1 MKTLRFIFCL
11 AFGAWLAGDLFQAHA
26 QPAAVDGRVLR
37 QQELQARGG
46 VDSALT
52 ALRRAEAAKAANI
65 GELRQSLAA
74 AESAYRRAV
83 SARVVGEAAV
93 TGQKPDLAALQRDIA
108 QREASARTTVAD
120 YLHNRLQ
127 DVSDADK
134 PVVMAGA
141 ESMLRALRL
150 ESEIVNEA
158 ARRANPA
165 ANPTTKR
172 MDELLARISTTDTNE
187 ERANRSAVDH
197 ETEMWLRD
205 RQRRQDIEEYQRLAR
220 NGQFLGTNGQP
231 ITGTQRER
239 VALDAEKQLAESLE
253 YHARE
258 KTKVIDWWFNSSDSR
273 HDLAKQIQSDIDSA
287 PEYQALKYLSPAE
300 NSVQQNYRALALA
313 VRNSQSQMDEWYTKE
328 YLGQSDA
335 DTKRGNVGAHAHAW
349 WSTGFGT
356 LARAND
362 LTGESSNA
370 HVQAK
375 MDAMRR
381 DTDAAAEAF
390 MAAANTPDPSRLP
403 QHQRELLQSYGYIN
417 EGADKKLS
425 YTIPQGRQQLGS
437 LTQADMP
444 GASVL
449 DAINMETVAVTAA
462 SVALPELAAARVGA
476 LATKFGAGT
485 QLATRL
491 GQAAS
496 MATGVAVD
504 AGTQYLTTGK
514 VDAQKL
520 VVDNLLV
527 GSIAGKIGDL
537 ASTGTSKLA
546 GLLRAEGKAGPLA
559 KSMEKA
565 IAETLGL
572 TTENVLQTAYQNT
585 VAAGRPDLQYEDFL
599 ASMMTGAMGRG
610 MASTHMGQALDKQ
623 LVKPFDAMVA
633 KLPEG
638 RLKEVLARDP
648 AVILEER
655 HRAEA
660 FAEHEK
666 GTMDRYKK
674 ITENVTDPLKLP
686 AVVGEAVMRG
696 EFSWNDLKTLSA
708 SGDPN
713 MTKIHDAVV
722 TARADMVKFLD
733 KAARENAHEGLR
745 NEYDQKVADLKKRGL
760 PKEQFDVEE
769 AALKKWR
776 DGEAERIDKPAVILG
791 SDGRGSDIDRSWAS
805 DRVRDEA
812 RRLQDRIFA
821 GDEGLPTTSGRAMDL
836 NEYYDVM
843 PFLRDMYKN
852 GTAHLSELP
861 GVRVD
866 SKKANLTHGE
876 AMSASGLAAAMMHM
890 DADQRAIF
898 EKNKLTAAPPDKRAS
913 MEAQFAWAKENLSKE
928 KQLVAERAQKIAAEA
943 NAKIQDPA
951 NRVRADDA
959 DVQLRARDQIYGER
973 MKELIKLEQQ
983 IKGLPDQNGPEAN
996 RLKAEYERK
1005 MSVALREGI
1014 EAYSQSAGLDAIVN
1028 EWQGT
1033 KTKDPVTGEM
1043 RKRTFKELMASADFA
1058 PGGEV
1063 AKKYTPAQLDGML
1076 NDQVMFMME
1085 HMNGYRHGHE
1095 SPEAAA
1101 RAIGKYGERALLAL
1115 KMQGKDINSLP
1126 QDHPLRKFMST
1137 AEAFTAV
1144 KDKPEELKKLLS
1156 GMSADGDAGKGIRKV
1171 FEQLEALP
1179 GMEGISKSFEKL
1191 DPDSMRIANQAARRR
1206 WEQEKERA
1214 RLSGGP
1220 TAEMEVIKQQE
1231 AEVDGQIAAIKDAT
1245 AQQKDLDGRYL
1256 RADQTE
1262 AKRLEG
1268 ELAGLK
1274 ERRANLPGGKSS
1286 RTPTAQALD
1295 VEIDEREKKLEALK
1309 GKYAD
1314 AGSPKDQGAVDL
1326 SKLNMPPLVE
1336 LERRKKELEDQRGIC
1351 GTGMLAAEEERK
1363 KKEKEDALK
1372 AAGISFDPKTGEPIF
1387 EKPLTDENGKPL
1399 ATAPSGTPASP
1410 PPNAPPPAPGAEPAL
1425 PTPGN
1430 TGTATTAGV
1439 DSAQPLPPRPSTL
1452 QPKPD
1457 VTDWGGEQS
1466 SSGGGLKLTIPQSR
1480 FRIGNTITVQF
1491 DAPKEEKWQPPVLH
1505 LRDENDNTLER
1516 FTCGRGKGAVSF
1528 KGPLLAGNYQI
1539 RAINDK
1545 DETVCTL
1552 GVPVVV
1558 TPTPG
1563 ALRIGTGDFLIGSKV
1578 QVTVSAPQGTWS
1590 NSPWVGMYVTNRQD
1604 GREPLRVSYERAPS
1618 LNCVVNFT
1626 LPAYSADIEFRLYD
1640 RDENYY
1646 QLDAIGLR
1654 TKTAPAPGS
1663 LRLSNTTFAIGDP
1676 VNVSL
1681 SIAEGVYAHMGNAWI
1696 GLYDLTRRPENGTG
1710 ITQPPRL
1717 HYEWVQ
1723 KRTGVFTFQP
1733 PPLVGE
1739 YELRLYDRDQ
1749 SALLLD
1755 AVRFSTFSRSASGTM
1770 KVTSPTVN
1778 IGQPISVQLAVP
1790 DNVYLGA
1797 YAHVALHQLDGG
1809 AARGALAPSLGR
1821 VDLPDQKTKGRNA
1834 TLTFTA
1840 PDYPC
1845 SLQLRLFDR
1854 DKDGILLAT
1863 APVQVVTKAAP
1874 GALKLPKTQFAPG
1887 ETVKIGVTMPPDVK
1901 LFSWSHVT
1909 LHALPSIGKD
1919 FRAKDAAPLQTCD
1932 VDTKT
1937 MSATLIT
1944 PDLPGRY
1951 EFRLYDRTDWA
1962 FQQLDRVVVE
1972 VVQPPAKGSLRSPG
1986 SGQGGSKVQV
1996 GFNIPQG
2003 VYLGGW
2009 PYVEL
2014 VEPRAP
2020 VPGGALRD
2028 ASRLTHADLP
2038 QKARSG
2044 SVELTLPRKGGQ
2056 YQLRLF
2062 DRGSDGILLDT
2073 APLTVTPPPKP

>member
-1 MKTLRFIFCL
+1 MKTTLFLWSL
-11 AFGAWLAGDLFQAHA
+11 ASCAWLAAGMVMVHA
-26 QPAAVDGRVLR
+26 QQPAAPDSRALR
-37 QQELQARGG
+37 QMELQARGG
-46 VDSALT
+46 VDAALT
-52 ALRRAEAAKAANI
+52 ALRKAEAAKGANV
-65 GELRQSLAA
+65 GELRQAVA
-74 AESAYRRAV
+74 NAESAYRRAV
-83 SARVVGEAAV
+83 SARLIGEAAA
-93 TGQKPDLAALQRDIA
+93 TGKKPDLAALQRDIA
-108 QREASARTTVAD
+108 QREAAARTTVAN
-120 YLHNRLQ
+120 YLNNRLPGA
-127 DVSDADK
+127 SDADK
-134 PVVMAGA
+134 PTVMAGA

-165 ANPTTKR
+165 ANPTNKR
-172 MDELLARISTTDTNE
+172 MDELLHRISTTDTNE
-187 ERANRSAVDH
+187 KRESRSEAEH
-197 ETEMWLRD
+197 TTEMWLRD
-205 RQRRQDIEEYQRLAR
+205 RQRQQDVEEYQRLAR

-239 VALDAEKQLAESLE
+239 IALDAEKQLSESLA

-258 KTKVIDWWFNSSDSR
+258 KTTFWDWWDGTTDSR
-273 HDLAKQIQSDIDSA
+273 RDLAGRIKADIDAA
-287 PEYQALKYLSPAE
+287 PEYQALNYLSPAE

-313 VRNSQSQMDEWYTKE
+313 VRNSQAQMDEWYTKE
-328 YLGQSDA
+328 YLGQSEA
-335 DTKRGNVGAHAHAW
+335 DTKRGAVGARTHAW

-362 LTGESSNA
+362 ISGESSNA

-390 MAAANTPDPSRLP
+390 MAAANTPDPARLP
-403 QHQRELLQSYGYIN
+403 QHQRELLKSYGYIN

-425 YTIPQGRQQLGS
+425 YTIPQGRQQLGG

-485 QLATRL
+485 TLATRL

-504 AGTQYLTTGK
+504 AGSQYLTTGK
-514 VDAQKL
+514 VDTQKL

-546 GLLRAEGKAGPLA
+546 GLLRAEGKSGPLA

-585 VAAGRPDLQYEDFL
+585 LAAGRPDLSYEDFL
-599 ASMMTGAMGRG
+599 AGMMTGAMGRG

-633 KLPEG
+633 RLPEG

-660 FAEHEK
+660 FAEHEQA
-666 GTMDRYKK
+666 TMDRYKK
-674 ITENVTDPLKLP
+674 ITENVDPKKLP
-686 AVVGEAVMRG
+686 EVVGEAVMRG

-708 SGDPN
+708 SGDPQ
-713 MTKIHDAVV
+713 MVKIHDAVV

-745 NEYDQKVADLKKRGL
+745 SEYDQKVAELKKRGL
-760 PKEQFDVEE
+760 PKEQFDAEE

-861 GVRVD
+861 GARVE
-866 SKKANLTHGE
+866 SKGRDLTHGE
-876 AMSASGLAAAMMHM
+876 TMSASGLAAAMMHM
-890 DADQRAIF
+890 DADQRATF
-898 EKNKLTAAPPDKRAS
+898 EKNKLAAAPADQRAS
-913 MEAQFAWAKENLSKE
+913 MEAQFAWANENLKQQQ
-928 KQLVAERAQKIAAEA
+928 QLVAERAKRIADEA
-943 NAKIQDPA
+943 NASITDPA
-951 NRVRADDA
+951 LKRSADDA

-973 MKELIKLEQQ
+973 MSELIKLEQQ
-983 IKGLPDQNGPEAN
+983 IKAQPDPTGPEAN

-1033 KTKDPVTGEM
+1033 KIKDPVTGEM
-1043 RKRTFKELMASADFA
+1043 RKRTFKELMESPAFA
-1058 PGGEV
+1058 QGGDV

-1126 QDHPLRKFMST
+1126 ADHPLRKLMST
-1137 AEAFTAV
+1137 TEAFMKV

-1156 GMSADGDAGKGIRKV
+1156 GMSPDGDANKGLRKV
-1171 FEQLEALP
+1171 FEQLEVLP
-1179 GMEGISKSFEKL
+1179 GLEGISKSFEKL
-1191 DPDSMRIANQAARRR
+1191 DPDSMRMANQAARRR
-1206 WEQEKERA
+1206 WEQERERA

-1220 TAEMEVIKQQE
+1220 AAEVEAIKRQE
-1231 AEVDGQIAAIKDAT
+1231 AEVDGQIAAIKEAT
-1245 AQQKDLDGRYL
+1245 TQQKDLDGRYL

-1262 AKRLEG
+1262 AKRLEA

-1295 VEIDEREKKLEALK
+1295 VQIAEREKKLEALK
-1309 GKYAD
+1309 GKYAA
-1314 AGSPKDQGAVDL
+1314 AGSPKDQGEVDL
-1326 SKLNMPPLVE
+1326 SKLNMPPLAE
-1336 LERRKKELEDQRGIC
+1336 LESRKRELENQRGIC
-1351 GTGMLAAEEERK
+1351 GTGMMAAEEERK

-1372 AAGISFDPKTGEPIF
+1372 AAGIPVDPNTGEPVPP
-1387 EKPLTDENGKPL
+1387 KPVVDQSGKPVTPSP
-1399 ATAPSGTPASP
+1399 ATPKPETASTTPSD
-1410 PPNAPPPAPGAEPAL
+1410 L
-1425 PTPGN
+1425 PTGPNDGLPGKPVLPSE
-1430 TGTATTAGV
+1430 AV
-1439 DSAQPLPPRPSTL
+1439 PMPPLPEIVH
-1452 QPKPD
+1452 PKPD
-1457 VTDWGGEQS
+1457 VTDVGGPQTAA
-1466 SSGGGLKLTIPQSR
+1466 GGGVKLTIPQTR
-1480 FRIGNTITVQF
+1480 YRIGTAINVTYE
-1491 DAPKEEKWQPPVLH
+1491 APKDEKWKIPSIRL
-1505 LRDENDNTLER
+1505 ENEAGEAVSYQALPR
-1516 FTCGRGKGAVSF
+1516 RGGGAVSF
-1528 KGPLLAGNYQI
+1528 EGPVLAGNYRI
-1539 RAINDK
+1539 RVVDDEDK
-1545 DETVCTL
+1545 ALCVL
-1552 GVPVVV
+1552 PVPVFV

-1563 ALRIGTGDFLIGSKV
+1563 ALRLGTGEYLIGSKA
-1578 QVTVSAPQGTWS
+1578 QVGVNVPAGTWMKA
-1590 NSPWVGMYVTNRQD
+1590 PWVGMYLINRPD
-1604 GREPLRVSYERAPS
+1604 GRPDLRLHWERAAGTNS
-1618 LNCVVNFT
+1618 VVNFT
-1626 LPAYSADIEFRLYD
+1626 LPEYTADIEFRLYD

-1646 QLDAIGLR
+1646 QLDAVSLR
-1654 TKTAPAPGS
+1654 TKSVAAPGA
-1663 LRLSNTTFAIGDP
+1663 LKLAK
-1676 VNVSL
+1676 NVL
-1681 SIAEGVYAHMGNAWI
+1681 QLGEKVTVAYQLPEGVYVHPNDAWI
-1696 GLYDLTRRPENGTG
+1696 GLYEVTRQQPGVPGVLT
-1710 ITQPPRL
+1710 PPRL
-1717 HYEWVQ
+1717 GYEHV
-1723 KRTGVFTFQP
+1723 RGRSGSATFDVP
-1733 PPLVGE
+1733 PSMGE
-1739 YELRLYDRDQ
+1739 YELRYYDRYN
-1749 SALLLD
+1749 STVLLD
-1755 AVRFSTFSRSASGTM
+1755 SVRFAVRGRAAPGALKLARETVHIGETF
-1770 KVTSPTVN
+1770 
-1778 IGQPISVQLAVP
+1778 QVQLAVP
-1790 DNVYLGA
+1790 EDVWLHT
-1797 YAHVALHQLDGG
+1797 YAHVDLHQVDGG
-1809 AARGALAPSLGR
+1809 AGRGATAPRLAKEY
-1821 VDLPDQKTKGRNA
+1821 LPDVKTKGRA
-1834 TLTFTA
+1834 AVLSFTA

-1845 SLQLRLFDR
+1845 LLELRLLDRDDAGIQLDVARLQVLAKPAPGAIKLSKTRLSPGETMEVGATIPADVRLFAYPKLTLHAVPGIGRDFQPADAPVVASGYLDGKTRTAKLTMPDVPGGYELRLFDR
-1854 DKDGILLAT
+1854 DSTALHLLDK
-1863 APVQVVTKAAP
+1863 V
-1874 GALKLPKTQFAPG
+1874 
-1887 ETVKIGVTMPPDVK
+1887 
-1901 LFSWSHVT
+1901 
-1909 LHALPSIGKD
+1909 
-1919 FRAKDAAPLQTCD
+1919 
-1932 VDTKT
+1932 
-1937 MSATLIT
+1937 
-1944 PDLPGRY
+1944 
-1951 EFRLYDRTDWA
+1951 RL
-1962 FQQLDRVVVE
+1962 E
-1972 VVQPPAKGSLRSPG
+1972 VAQPPAKGSLRSGG
-1986 SGQGGSKVQV
+1986 SGQGGSTVDI
-1996 GFNIPQG
+1996 GFSIPEG
-2003 VYLGGW
+2003 VYLGGY

-2014 VEPRAP
+2014 VDPRRA
-2020 VPGGALRD
+2020 VPGGAWRD
-2028 ASRLTHADLP
+2028 HARLSRADLP
-2038 QKARSG
+2038 KGRSG
-2044 SVELTLPRKGGQ
+2044 SVKLGLPRQAGN

-2062 DRGSDGILLDT
+2062 DRDGDGILLDT
-2073 APLTVTPPPKP
+2073 APFTVTPPPKP